1 MISLK
6 VKKIIVRY
14 SYLRPLFMNNDNN
27 LGIKDANFP
36 ISVAKICIQFIT
48 ISVAKICIQFITISI
63 DKYFIYALHINT
75 DLYIYKYLH
84 KIMYTL
90 QLRSHYYFF
99 KIKVQNEGLSQA
111 CFEILNSYIVM
122 IIIFQ
127 NGNFFVCISMSQQ
140 YRK

>member
-14 SYLRPLFMNNDNN
+14 SYLRPLFMINDNN

-48 ISVAKICIQFITISI
+48 IPI

-75 DLYIYKYLH
+75 DLYIYKYVH

-90 QLRSHYYFF
+90 QLRSHYFF
-99 KIKVQNEGLSQA
+99 LRLKFKMKDVLSQA

-127 NGNFFVCISMSQQ
+127 NENFFVCISMCQQ